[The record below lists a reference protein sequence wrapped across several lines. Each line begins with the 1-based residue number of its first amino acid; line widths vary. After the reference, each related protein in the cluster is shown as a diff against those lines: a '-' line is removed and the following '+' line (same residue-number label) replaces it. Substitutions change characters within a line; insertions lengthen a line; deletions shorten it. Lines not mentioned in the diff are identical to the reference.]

1 MEPSKE
7 SLFFFN
13 QDSSCFAMATT
24 DGFRVYNCEPLEEAY
39 RRQFLDG
46 GIGIVEMLYRCQ
58 IVALVG
64 GGPVPKWPSSKVMIW
79 DDAQG
84 RCIGE
89 LNFRTPARAVRLRR
103 ERICVALEHKVLVYN
118 FSDLR
123 LTHSIE
129 TASNAGGLLALS
141 TLSDHAV
148 LACPG
153 QHAGQVRVEAF
164 DSCRTKFIQAHNSPL
179 AALALSGSGRVLAT
193 ASAKGTLIRTWS
205 AADGT
210 RLQELRRGADPAR
223 VYCLAFSRGERP
235 DWLAVTSDKGT
246 LHVFALAAGAGS
258 GQGGGGAAEQGSAS
272 PSRSANP
279 VSALSRVGAYLPVGR
294 GYFKPERSFV
304 QYRLPDGSR
313 AVVAWGAAPCTLHV
327 LTAAGHFHGVSF
339 DPGKGGACQRLAF
352 QDLLAPGAR
361 GAAPADGSPGGA

>member
-1 MEPSKE
+1 
-7 SLFFFN
+7 
-13 QDSSCFAMATT
+13 
-24 DGFRVYNCEPLEEAY
+24 
-39 RRQFLDG
+39 
-46 GIGIVEMLYRCQ
+46 MLYRCQ

-64 GGPVPKWPSSKVMIW
+64 GGPVPKWPPSKVGAAGGAGRAARDPLLAPCYGHESAPERGRLPNRRRRAAPQVMIW

-141 TLSDHAV
+141 TLIDHAV

-153 QHAGQVRVEAF
+153 QHAGQVKRPPGCCPAPEASRLPGSHSRLPGRRGQRVHSAQRRSRRAGRSCSSLWPQVRVEAF
-164 DSCRTKFIQAHNSPL
+164 DSGRTKFIQAHNSPL

-223 VYCLAFSRGERP
+223 VYCLAFSR
-235 DWLAVTSDKGT
+235 
-246 LHVFALAAGAGS
+246 
-258 GQGGGGAAEQGSAS
+258 
-272 PSRSANP
+272 
-279 VSALSRVGAYLPVGR
+279 
-294 GYFKPERSFV
+294 
-304 QYRLPDGSR
+304 
-313 AVVAWGAAPCTLHV
+313 
-327 LTAAGHFHGVSF
+327 
-339 DPGKGGACQRLAF
+339 
-352 QDLLAPGAR
+352 
-361 GAAPADGSPGGA
+361 